1 MYLLNGSPWR
11 RTTLLLTIFFML
23 WQASNALADTQQSL
37 TVVKGETSSV
47 LSLNKIES
55 LGLHK
60 VTMQHPEGPQGTFSG
75 VWLDA
80 LLKSQELDKAQRVR
94 FIAEDGYTT
103 FLSSKE
109 RREKQYLLV
118 TRLDGKPVT
127 QKDLGPYMLIVP
139 EDAQA
144 ALEGT
149 ASITRWIWAVRK
161 IQVR

>member
-1 MYLLNGSPWR
+1 MHLLNWSLWRLGSFA
-11 RTTLLLTIFFML
+11 LMVLLTL
-23 WQASNALADTQQSL
+23 VQTPNALADAPQTLSIVQEENQQ
-37 TVVKGETSSV
+37 T
-47 LSLNKIES
+47 LSLSDIES
-55 LGLHK
+55 LGLHE
-60 VTMQHPEGPQGTFSG
+60 VTMQHPEGPKGTFSG

-80 LLKSQELDKAQRVR
+80 LLKSQKLDKAQRVR

-103 FLSSKE
+103 FLSPKE
-109 RREKQYLLV
+109 RSEKRYLLV

-161 IQVR
+161 IQAR